1 MPETRYVEVYTY
13 PAGLSAAKRIPK
25 NAKITYEPYE
35 VTDEELVDEAE
46 RKEME
51 NAEEAINSITTVA
64 QSKAFLKKLVKS
76 LHKTGALT

>member
-13 PAGLSAAKRIPK
+13 PVKLSAAKKIPK
-25 NAKITYEPYE
+25 NAKITYEPYQ
-35 VTDEELVDEAE
+35 VSDEELQEEQE

-64 QSKAFLKKLVKS
+64 QSKEFLKKLVKS
-76 LHKTGALT
+76 LHKTGALP